1 MREREQRRVVVTGL
15 GVVSPLGIGADRFW
29 DAMMEGRSGVGRITS
44 WDPTGLETQIAAE
57 VRDFDPTEFMDRK
70 EARRNDRFVL
80 FAYAAA
86 RMALEDSGLAITP
99 SNAPRVGVLIGSGIG
114 GAITWEEQTQIL
126 MTKGPRRVSPF
137 FIPNVIM
144 NMASGV
150 VSILTGAKGPN
161 SSVVTACASGGNAIG
176 DAMRIIQRG
185 DADAMI
191 AGGTEAA
198 ITRLSVAGF
207 CAMKAMSTRNDDPA
221 RAVRPFDATRDGFV
235 MGEGAGVVVLEA
247 LEHAEARG
255 APILAEVLGYGVTTD
270 AFHITQPDPE
280 GDGALR
286 SMAAALADA
295 ALAAEEIDYIN
306 AHGTSTPYNDRLE
319 TLAIKRLFGDH
330 ARRLAIS
337 STKSMTGHL
346 LGAAGG
352 VEFVACI
359 LALQHQVLPPT
370 INYRVPDP
378 ECDLDYVPNAA
389 RPARLRTVM
398 SNAFGF
404 GGHNAILIAR
414 AYA

>member
-1 MREREQRRVVVTGL
+1 MAARVDRRVVVTGL

-29 DAMMEGRSGVGRITS
+29 NAMMEGRSGVGRITA

-57 VRDFDPTEFMDRK
+57 VRDFDPTDFMDRK

-99 SNAPRVGVLIGSGIG
+99 SNATRVGVLIGSGIG
-114 GAITWEEQTQIL
+114 GAITWEEQTRIL
-126 MTKGPRRVSPF
+126 ETKGPRRVSPF

-247 LEHAEARG
+247 LEHAERRG
-255 APILAEVLGYGVTTD
+255 ARIYAELVGYGMSGD
-270 AFHITQPDPE
+270 AYHITQPDPE
-280 GDGALR
+280 GDGAAR
-286 SMAAALADA
+286 SMRNALADA
-295 ALAAEEIDYIN
+295 GMAPEEVDYIN

-319 TLAIKRLFGDH
+319 TLAIKKVFGAH
-330 ARRLAIS
+330 ARRLAVS
-337 STKSMTGHL
+337 STKSMMGHL

-352 VEFVACI
+352 VEFIACV
-359 LALQHQVLPPT
+359 LAITRGAIPPT
-370 INYRVPDP
+370 INYEHPDP
-378 ECDLDYVPNAA
+378 ECDLDYVPNRPREA
-389 RPARLRTVM
+389 RINTAM

-404 GGHNAILIAR
+404 GGHNAILIVR
-414 AYA
+414 RIS

>member
-1 MREREQRRVVVTGL
+1 MAAQAERRVVVTGL
-15 GVVSPLGIGADRFW
+15 GVVSPVGIGADRFW
-29 DAMMEGRSGVGRITS
+29 NAMMEGRSGVGRITA

-57 VRDFDPTEFMDRK
+57 VRDFDPTDFMDRK
-70 EARRNDRFVL
+70 EVRRNDRFVL

-99 SNAPRVGVLIGSGIG
+99 GNAPRVGVLIGSGIG
-114 GAITWEEQTQIL
+114 GAITWEEQTRIL
-126 MTKGPRRVSPF
+126 ETKGPHRVSPF

-247 LEHAEARG
+247 LEHAERRG
-255 APILAEVLGYGVTTD
+255 ARIYAELVGYGMSGD
-270 AFHITQPDPE
+270 AYHITQPDPE
-280 GDGALR
+280 ADGAAR
-286 SMAAALADA
+286 SMRNALADA
-295 ALAAEEIDYIN
+295 GMAPEEIDYIN

-319 TLAIKRLFGDH
+319 TLAIKKVFGAH
-330 ARRLAIS
+330 ARRLAVS
-337 STKSMTGHL
+337 STKSMMGHL

-352 VEFVACI
+352 VEFIACV
-359 LALQHQVLPPT
+359 LAITRGAIPPT
-370 INYRVPDP
+370 INYEHPDP
-378 ECDLDYVPNAA
+378 ECDLDYVPNRPREA
-389 RPARLRTVM
+389 RIATAM

-404 GGHNAILIAR
+404 GGHNAILIVR
-414 AYA
+414 RMS

>member
-1 MREREQRRVVVTGL
+1 VAARADRRVVVTGL

-29 DAMMEGRSGVGRITS
+29 NAMMEGRSGVGRITA

-57 VRDFDPTEFMDRK
+57 VRDFDPTDFMDRK

-86 RMALEDSGLAITP
+86 RMALEDSGLTITP
-99 SNAPRVGVLIGSGIG
+99 GNAPRVGVLIGSGIG
-114 GAITWEEQTQIL
+114 GAITWEEQTRVL
-126 MTKGPRRVSPF
+126 ETKGPHRVSPF

-198 ITRLSVAGF
+198 ITKLSVAGF
-207 CAMKAMSTRNDDPA
+207 CAMKAMSTRNDDPP

-247 LEHAEARG
+247 LEHAERRG
-255 APILAEVLGYGVTTD
+255 ARIYAELVGYGMSGD
-270 AFHITQPDPE
+270 AYHITQPDPE
-280 GDGALR
+280 ADGAAR
-286 SMAAALADA
+286 SMRNALADA
-295 ALAAEEIDYIN
+295 GMAPEEIDYIN

-319 TLAIKRLFGDH
+319 TLAIKKVFGAH
-330 ARRLAIS
+330 ARHLAVS
-337 STKSMTGHL
+337 STKSMMGHL

-352 VEFVACI
+352 VEFIACV
-359 LALQHQVLPPT
+359 LAITRGAIPPT
-370 INYRVPDP
+370 INYEHPDP
-378 ECDLDYVPNAA
+378 ECDLDYVPNRPREA
-389 RPARLRTVM
+389 RITTAM

-404 GGHNAILIAR
+404 GGHNAILIVR
-414 AYA
+414 RMS

>member
-1 MREREQRRVVVTGL
+1 MCRRVVVTGM
-15 GVVSPLGIGADRFW
+15 GVVSPIGVGLEAFW
-29 DAMMEGRSGVGRITS
+29 NALVAGRSGVSRITRFDAS
-44 WDPTGLETQIAAE
+44 KFATQIAAE
-57 VRDFDPTEFMDRK
+57 VRDFDPSDYMDRK
-70 EARRNDRFVL
+70 EVRRNDRFVQ
-80 FAYAAA
+80 FAYAAT
-86 RMALEDSGLAITP
+86 RMAMEHARLVITP
-99 SNAPRVGVLIGSGIG
+99 ANAGRTGVLIGSGIG
-114 GAITWEEQTQIL
+114 GAATWEEQHRTL
-126 MTKGPRRVSPF
+126 LERGPDRVSPF
-137 FIPNVIM
+137 FVPMMIV

-150 VSILTGAKGPN
+150 TAILTGAKGP
-161 SSVVTACASGGNAIG
+161 SSCVVTACATGGNAIG
-176 DAMRIIQRG
+176 DAFRIIQRG
-185 DADAMI
+185 DADVML
-191 AGGTEAA
+191 AGGSEAA
-198 ITRLSVAGF
+198 ITPLSIAGF
-207 CAMKAMSTRNDDPA
+207 CSMKAMSTRNDEPD
-221 RAVRPFDATRDGFV
+221 RACRPFDATRDGFV